1 MQLAYSML
9 FRLLKRIGIFCLVLV
24 ASTSLVFIML
34 HSLPGEKAE
43 IMAKYIFLGNVELN
57 PSNEE
62 IQLVTQKFN
71 LDKSLLSQYI
81 EWVGGIF
88 HGDLG
93 RSYKSNRPVLEEIML
108 RLPATATLAAVSVM
122 ISLLIGIPLGLL
134 AAIKQNSIIDY
145 LCSTS
150 AVLGVSIPNFWLA
163 LMLILTF
170 SVKLNLT
177 PVIGYGGASH
187 LILPAITL
195 GTASSAVL
203 MRLTRSSLLEVMRQ
217 DYIRTARGKGLSS
230 KGILIT
236 HSFKNTLIPIITV
249 VGLEFGHLM
258 GGTVII
264 ETIFAWPGIG
274 RLLIE
279 SISARDIPVIQ
290 GCVLFITLMYMLLNF
305 IADSLYPLIDPRIG
319 GNQIA

>member
-1 MQLAYSML
+1 MQFAYSML
-9 FRLLKRIGIFCLVLV
+9 FMLLRRLCIFCLVLV
-24 ASTSLVFIML
+24 ASTTLVFIML
-34 HSLPGEKAE
+34 HSLPGENAE
-43 IMAKYIFLGNVELN
+43 VMAKYIFLGNVELN

-62 IQLVTQKFN
+62 IQLVKQKFN
-71 LDKSLLSQYI
+71 LEQSLLTQYFD
-81 EWVGGIF
+81 WANGIL

-93 RSYKSNRPVLEEIML
+93 RSYKSNRPVLEEITL
-108 RLPATATLAAVSVM
+108 RLPATFTLAAVSVL

-134 AAIKQNSIIDY
+134 AAIKQNSILDY
-145 LCSTS
+145 ICSTG
-150 AVLGVSIPNFWLA
+150 AILGISIPNFWLA

-170 SVKLNLT
+170 SITLNLT
-177 PVIGYGGASH
+177 PVLGYGGVSN

-217 DYIRTARGKGLSS
+217 DYVRTAKGKGLGSRD
-230 KGILIT
+230 ILVT
-236 HSFKNTLIPIITV
+236 HSLKNALIPIITM
-249 VGLEFGHLM
+249 VGLEFGHLL

-274 RLLIE
+274 RLLID
-279 SISARDIPVIQ
+279 SISSRDIPVIQ

-305 IADSLYPLIDPRIG
+305 IVDSLYPLVDPRIG
-319 GNQIA
+319 GSQIA

>member
-1 MQLAYSML
+1 MFFASPTLYRL
-9 FRLLKRIGIFCLVLV
+9 FRRICIFCFVLI
-24 ASTSLVFIML
+24 ASTTLVFIML
-34 HSLPGEKAE
+34 HSLPGERAE
-43 IMAKYIFLGNVELN
+43 VMAKYIFLGNVEIS

-62 IQLVTQKFN
+62 MQLIKQKFN
-71 LDKSLLSQYI
+71 LDQSLITQYVN
-81 EWVGGIF
+81 WASGIL

-93 RSYKSNRPVLEEIML
+93 RSYRSNRPVLDEMIL
-108 RLPATATLAAVSVM
+108 RLPATFALASVSVL

-134 AAIKQNSIIDY
+134 AAIRQNSILDY
-145 LCSTS
+145 ICSTG
-150 AVLGVSIPNFWLA
+150 AILGISIPNFWLA

-170 SVKLNLT
+170 SIKLNLT
-177 PVIGYGGASH
+177 PVIGYGGASN

-217 DYIRTARGKGLSS
+217 DYIRTARGKGL
-230 KGILIT
+230 GGREILIT
-236 HSFKNTLIPIITV
+236 HSLKNALIPIITM
-249 VGLEFGHLM
+249 VGLEFGHLL

-274 RLLIE
+274 RLLID
-279 SISARDIPVIQ
+279 SISSRDIPVIQ

-305 IADSLYPLIDPRIG
+305 VVDSLYPLVDPRIG
-319 GNQIA
+319 GSQVV